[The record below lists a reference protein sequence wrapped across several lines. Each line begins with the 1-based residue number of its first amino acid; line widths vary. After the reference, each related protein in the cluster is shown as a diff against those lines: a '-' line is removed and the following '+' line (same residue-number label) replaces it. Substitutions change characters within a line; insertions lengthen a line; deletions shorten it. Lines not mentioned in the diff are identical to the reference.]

1 MSEIKYDVFAPKTR
15 ADWFITTTGMIRK
28 NFTGWTKDGD
38 FPLPGVRVCVFG
50 IYNEKYDRLAEV
62 AEPNWDAYCRRHGYA
77 FRLYPG
83 GYHED
88 PTKPETFGD
97 KSKFSYFYDMWAL
110 FDIIAFVDIDSLF
123 VDMDRTIEAEL
134 GFAYLNLHKQSSG
147 GWADV
152 AEASLRARF
161 IWTYGP
167 GGPMSGLMIARTDDL
182 TERHLRY
189 AYEYAAVNNNVRHG
203 KIEPNGISDQDA
215 MKALMHVP
223 PFSQTLGNCVE
234 AESIGFCFPD
244 TKNPRPWIVSAKGG
258 DLENKIAALTPW
270 LTRTT
275 QPA

>member
-28 NFTGWTKDGD
+28 NFCNWTKDGD

-50 IYNEKYDRLAEV
+50 IYNEKYDRLAEL
-62 AEPNWDAYCRRHGYA
+62 AEPNWDAYCRLHGYA

-88 PTKPETFGD
+88 PAKPETFGD
-97 KSKFSYFYDMWAL
+97 KSKFNYFYDMWAL
-110 FDIIAFVDIDSLF
+110 FDIIAFVDIDSVF
-123 VDMDRTIEAEL
+123 VGMEPQIEYIL
-134 GFAYLNLHKQSSG
+134 GRSQFL
-147 GWADV
+147 
-152 AEASLRARF
+152 
-161 IWTYGP
+161 WTYGE
-167 GGPMSGLMIARTDDL
+167 GGPMSGLMIARTN
-182 TERHLRY
+182 TIVEKHLRH